1 MTSEEIV
8 RGSNW
13 FLSGLTRDGGQ
24 SEHFLSKEEKLQI
37 LMKYGLRVGY
47 TQDF

>member
-1 MTSEEIV
+1 M
-8 RGSNW
+8 
-13 FLSGLTRDGGQ
+13 DGGQ